1 MVEMK
6 LNWYLKRHHHDYYSL
21 VEPFRKDGK
30 NQHNKLYY
38 FGRLT
43 ADELKRINYAL
54 DILKNCTIEAPKLED
69 ILFNDH
75 WRFLDVAFLNF
86 IWEQWGISNIFCQ
99 SENKKVQTSEIAKIL
114 TIYRCLDPGSYLSA
128 VDWYNKT
135 ALDRILHINTEQI
148 NKSRIFRELDLIED
162 KKKDIENYLYTTLKE
177 RDADNLR
184 FVFYD
189 LTDSYFEGR
198 NCELAT
204 PGRTKNNGFQK
215 KRVVLS
221 LLVNSNGYPFAWDI
235 LEDYTADVNTIK
247 DLSTKWKTQFKFGDN
262 EIILVFDRGMVSD
275 ENLKH
280 LELNKYIYITA
291 MDKNQIPNLKNV
303 NIERFEILN
312 IENMIEQI
320 KKMMFVKY
328 DDQTYYKNLEI
339 VDGRRYVLI
348 FNPVMFVD
356 ENNSREKL
364 INRAKAYLEEESKVL
379 SNAEKSRNKSTTR
392 NRIDKELK
400 TMKADKF
407 IDFDLES
414 LVIKKQGKEINNFR
428 IIPKETDAT
437 KEAIRNAKRTDGL
450 WVIVTNNTGIEEE
463 GKKLT
468 EEDLISAYRDKN
480 QIEQAFKDVKSF
492 IKIQPFNVWEPKHV
506 RAHYTICVL
515 SYLLNITV
523 TNRLR
528 EANID
533 IRSSQKTYEILRGG
547 IIGKMSLKSTGEESL
562 NLMQLQSQQKMI
574 LELFQCE
581 GIVEK
586 NYLKSIGINY

>member
-1 MVEMK
+1 MK
-6 LNWYLKRHHHDYYSL
+6 LNWYLKRHHHDYWSL

-43 ADELKRINYAL
+43 DEEVKTINSAL
-54 DILKNCTIEAPKLED
+54 DILKNCNIEKPKLED
-69 ILFNDH
+69 IIFNDY
-75 WRFLDVAFLNF
+75 WCFLDVAFLNF
-86 IWEQWGISNIFCQ
+86 IWEQWGISKIFNQ
-99 SENKKVQTSEIAKIL
+99 SENKKVQTSEIIKIL

-128 VDWYNKT
+128 VEWYEKT
-135 ALDRILHINTEQI
+135 TLDRILHINAEQI
-148 NKSRIFRELDLIED
+148 NKSRIFRELDCIED
-162 KKKDIENYLYTTLKE
+162 KKKDIENYLYSTLKE
-177 RDADNLR
+177 RDADSLR

-198 NCELAT
+198 NCDLAT
-204 PGRTKNNGFQK
+204 PGRTKSNGFQR

-221 LLVNSNGYPFAWDI
+221 LLVNSKGYPFAWDI
-235 LEDYTADVNTIK
+235 LEDYTADVSTIK
-247 DLSTKWKTQFKFGDN
+247 NLSTQWKTQFNFGEN

-275 ENLKH
+275 DNLKH

-291 MDKNQIPNLKNV
+291 MDKNQIPNLNNV

-312 IENMIEQI
+312 SESMIEQI
-320 KKMMFVKY
+320 TKMMFVKY
-328 DDQTYYKNLEI
+328 DDQTYYQNLEI

-348 FNPVMFVD
+348 FNPVMFGD
-356 ENNSREKL
+356 ENNSRENL
-364 INRAKAYLEEESKVL
+364 INRAKAYLEEESKDL
-379 SNAEKSRNKSTTR
+379 SNAEKSRSKSTTR
-392 NRIDKELK
+392 NRIDKQLK

-407 IDFDLES
+407 IEYDLES
-414 LVIKKQGKEINNFR
+414 LVINKKGKEVSSFR

-437 KEAIRNAKRTDGL
+437 KEAIKQAKRTDGL
-450 WVIVTNNTGIEEE
+450 WIIVTNNTGKEKE

-468 EEDLISAYRDKN
+468 EEDLISAYREKN

-533 IRSSQKTYEILRGG
+533 IKSSQKTYDILRDG
-547 IIGKMSLKSTGEESL
+547 IIGKMSLKSTGEESM
-562 NLMQLQSQQKMI
+562 NLMQLQSQQKII

-586 NYLKSIGINY
+586 NYLKSMGVNY